1 MKRILLLSIAL
12 LAACVSLNAQTPLE
26 VHGKLH
32 VAGNRILNS
41 AGKEPQLRGISLS
54 WSVWQGKKYYTP
66 EVVDWL
72 IKDFKINLLRVSMA
86 IQPEHGYLQDP
97 AGQKKLVTTV
107 IDHALSKG
115 IYVILDWHDHN
126 AEKHLSESKAFFKEI
141 ASKYASHPN
150 IIYEIWNEPERQD
163 WAVIKA
169 YSEELIGVIREEDK
183 DNLIIVGSP
192 HWDQDVD
199 VAAKDPIKG
208 ARNIAWSFHFY
219 ATESGHQDGL
229 RLKANNAMKDGLP
242 LFVTEWGVGEANGD
256 GEFSLEKTRRWMD
269 WMEDHRLSW
278 ANWNLTDKDETTAL
292 LKPGAS
298 VKGGWSK
305 DDLTEAGIYIR
316 AQLRKLNKVK

>member
-12 LAACVSLNAQTPLE
+12 FVGCSTLNAQTPLQI
-26 VHGKLH
+26 HGKLH
-32 VAGNRILNS
+32 VAGNTILNS

-72 IKDFKINLLRVSMA
+72 IEDFNINLLRVSMA

-97 AGQKKLVTTV
+97 EGQKKLVTTV

-126 AEKHLSESKAFFKEI
+126 AEKHLPESKAFFKEM
-141 ASKYASHPN
+141 AAKYASNPN
-150 IIYEIWNEPERQD
+150 IIYEIWNEPERQG
-163 WAVIKA
+163 WAVVKA
-169 YSEELIGVIREEDK
+169 YSEELIDVIRGEDK
-183 DNLIIVGSP
+183 DNLIIIGSP

-208 ARNIAWSFHFY
+208 AQNIAWSFHFY

-229 RLKANNAMKDGLP
+229 CLKANNALKDGLP

-256 GEFSLEKTRRWMD
+256 GEFSREKTRLWMD
-269 WMEDHRLSW
+269 WMEDHKLSW

-305 DDLTEAGIYIR
+305 EHLTEAGIYIR
-316 AQLRKLNKVK
+316 EQLRKLNSVK